1 MEQPNSR
8 LEGDLLNQGEISNA
22 DDLIERRKAPLEMS
36 DHHIFRIMIVSR
48 ILPSNRHRWVC

>member
-48 ILPSNRHRWVC
+48 ILPSNRHR